1 MTREPVAAIDCG
13 TNSIRLLITAD
24 GRDVVRKM
32 RIVRLGHGVDRTGR
46 LDPAALERTRAVLA
60 EFRRLIDEH
69 QVKRVRMVATSA
81 TRDAENAG
89 DFHNMV
95 LTTLGWPA
103 EVVTGEQEAALSFA
117 GAVAGLS
124 HHHHRSYLVVD
135 IGGGSTEFV
144 RGTDHVERSISVDIG
159 CVRMTERHLHSD
171 PPTADEI
178 DAAVADI
185 GRAVSQAL
193 SYVDRTAEHHL
204 VGLAGSVTTVAGI
217 ALDLP
222 RYDEDRIHHSILT
235 AEAVEEIAARLSTL
249 DHAQRAAIPVMH
261 PGRVDVITAGALV
274 LREVMRQTGAPE
286 IIVSEHDILDG
297 IASSI
302 NTDRP
307 QR

>member
-13 TNSIRLLITAD
+13 TNSIRLLITAAGHD
-24 GRDVVRKM
+24 LVREM
-32 RIVRLGHGVDRTGR
+32 RIVRLGRGVDRTGR
-46 LDPAALERTRAVLA
+46 LDPAALERTRAALA
-60 EFRRLIDEH
+60 DYRRLIDDH
-69 QVKRVRMVATSA
+69 HVTRVRMVATSA
-81 TRDAENAG
+81 TRDAENAS

-95 LTTLGWPA
+95 MATLGQPA
-103 EVVTGEQEAALSFA
+103 EVITGEQEAALSFV

-144 RGTDHVERSISVDIG
+144 RGTDLVERSMSVDIG

-171 PPTADEI
+171 PPTPGELE
-178 DAAVADI
+178 AAVADI
-185 GRAVSQAL
+185 GRAVGQAL
-193 SYVDRTAEHHL
+193 SYVDGKEHHL

-222 RYDEDRIHHSILT
+222 HYDANRIHHSILT

-249 DHAQRAAIPVMH
+249 DHEQRAAIPVMH
-261 PGRVDVITAGALV
+261 PGRVDVIIAGALV
-274 LREVMRQTGAPE
+274 LREIMRQTKAPE

-302 NTDRP
+302 NTDGLKR
-307 QR
+307 